1 MIMSNFGNRH
11 MEETGIHYMTTKTA
25 DEQVTVD
32 CTDNCKDDQKSA
44 DMLLKGFSDEDD
56 LDIAA
61 TGYTIIF
68 KPYKKNPHRKMKKSA
83 SGLIITDDIFAGIGK
98 SQDSGENEES
108 EPFIQCGRAISVG
121 PECKYVKVGE
131 DFYFR
136 NSKVP
141 VPFNN
146 LGYFAISE
154 NNVICRIIK
163 K

>member
-1 MIMSNFGNRH
+1 MNMSILGNKH
-11 MEETGIHYMTTKTA
+11 MEETGIHYMGSY
-25 DEQVTVD
+25 
-32 CTDNCKDDQKSA
+32 TDNEKINNEVCETSQDDQKAA
-44 DMLLKGFSDEDD
+44 DMLLNGFSTEDGFR
-56 LDIAA
+56 LEA

-68 KPYKKNPHRKMKKSA
+68 EPYKKNPHRKMRKSS
-83 SGLIITDDIFAGIGK
+83 SGLIITDDIFAGIHT

-131 DFYFR
+131 DFYYR

-154 NNVICRIIK
+154 NNVICRVVL
-163 K
+163 

>member
-1 MIMSNFGNRH
+1 MSNFGNRH
-11 MEETGIHYMTTKTA
+11 MEETGIHYMSSKINDVQLEA
-25 DEQVTVD
+25 DHTNTE
-32 CTDNCKDDQKSA
+32 DDQKSA
-44 DMLLKGFSDEDD
+44 DMLLQGFSEDED
-56 LDIAA
+56 LQIVA

-68 KPYKKNPHRKMKKSA
+68 EPYKKNPHRKMKKSA
-83 SGLIITDDIFAGIGK
+83 SGLIITDDVFAGIGK

-121 PECKYVKVGE
+121 PECKYVKEGE
-131 DFYFR
+131 DFYYR

-163 K
+163 